1 MYIILLMFETDCAD
15 IPNDCSDPGGPTS
28 SYEMTSATSAP
39 AREGGKHAIRVNF
52 SLSPFLC
59 HIFPSWDSKG
69 SFGTECENADSL
81 KTADMILTTAT
92 V

>member
-1 MYIILLMFETDCAD
+1 MIFETDRAD
-15 IPNDCSDPGGPTS
+15 IPTDCSS
-28 SYEMTSATSAP
+28 SSRTDIILRDDVSDFGL
-39 AREGGKHAIRVNF
+39 REGKHAIRVNF